1 MPITGVEY
9 QGKQTEYQYFP
20 EDYFSG
26 SDVTVYFDDVFM
38 EDLQGLEFGMQE
50 KVQPVYGYNSFTY
63 DAVARGQRVVQGTF
77 TIAFKEAGYMRR
89 IMSHIAGLKVAAK
102 PFLAY
107 YLGGQA
113 SKKPEWAGNV
123 DETIEDILNR
133 KAGMSTDSSVVEQAP
148 SWANIALG
156 SSGDSVEYF
165 TRWILAQD
173 KMNRYKGIYVL
184 PAMASVKKSY
194 KVGVPD
200 NSLKIY
206 KQRLNTYLVDSG
218 AKLMLHKLN
227 VTSPNYDTAF
237 VTALKIFQK
246 NFSKS
251 LAVDGVLGAKTLEA
265 LHKGLSVSRICQA
278 PEKLAIMMFQ
288 KANGLKVDGILGP
301 STRSKIKI
309 TVSVSKD
316 TLNMGAEGEFAAYE
330 ASIWSEQSTYE
341 ASYNSNPHFYSAGQD
356 VLRTTGF
363 DIYINYG
370 PLVEDLRTDNKT
382 GDLVSYNN
390 TVKAIRGV
398 QLTGMQQMLSPTGD
412 VIAERYSFIA
422 KDLD

>member
-1 MPITGVEY
+1 
-9 QGKQTEYQYFP
+9 
-20 EDYFSG
+20 
-26 SDVTVYFDDVFM
+26 
-38 EDLQGLEFGMQE
+38 
-50 KVQPVYGYNSFTY
+50 
-63 DAVARGQRVVQGTF
+63 
-77 TIAFKEAGYMRR
+77 
-89 IMSHIAGLKVAAK
+89 
-102 PFLAY
+102 
-107 YLGGQA
+107 
-113 SKKPEWAGNV
+113 
-123 DETIEDILNR
+123 
-133 KAGMSTDSSVVEQAP
+133 
-148 SWANIALG
+148 
-156 SSGDSVEYF
+156 
-165 TRWILAQD
+165 
-173 KMNRYKGIYVL
+173 MNRYKGIYVL

-237 VTALKIFQK
+237 VTAIKIFQK

-265 LHKGLSVSRICQA
+265 LHKGLGVSRICQA

-288 KANGLKVDGILGP
+288 KANGLKIDGILGP
-301 STRSKIKI
+301 SSRSKIKI

-316 TLNMGAEGEFAAYE
+316 TLSMGAEGEFAAYE
-330 ASIWSEQSTYE
+330 ASIWSEQSNYE
-341 ASYNSNPHFYSAGQD
+341 ASYNSNPHFYGAGQD
-356 VLRTTGF
+356 VLRETGF

-422 KDLD
+422 RDLD